1 MRRRQ
6 AKFEQ
11 LCDPKAKKSRM
22 MMTRAA
28 RKPVSEA
35 EAEGGAGGKGEAE
48 ADHAKA
54 LREEVL

>member
-1 MRRRQ
+1 
-6 AKFEQ
+6 
-11 LCDPKAKKSRM
+11 
-22 MMTRAA
+22 MTRAA

>member
-1 MRRRQ
+1 
-6 AKFEQ
+6 
-11 LCDPKAKKSRM
+11 M